1 MVAVERPRRRS
12 EQPISFVERR
22 KKWRGAPSKQNAGES
37 AKRLALEKVVGLG
50 VNEGHKGYGRRGVG
64 IQALVEKKGARKS
77 ECPEGQAKAGRKQ
90 GEARLLI

>member
-1 MVAVERPRRRS
+1 M
-12 EQPISFVERR
+12 
-22 KKWRGAPSKQNAGES
+22 GGE
-37 AKRLALEKVVGLG
+37 L
-50 VNEGHKGYGRRGVG
+50 NEGHKGYGRRGVG